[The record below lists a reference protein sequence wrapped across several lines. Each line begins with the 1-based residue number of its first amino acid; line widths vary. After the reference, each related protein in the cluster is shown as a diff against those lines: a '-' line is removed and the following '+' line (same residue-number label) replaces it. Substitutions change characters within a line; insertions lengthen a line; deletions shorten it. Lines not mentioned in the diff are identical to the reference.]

1 VDDNDNWVAAPH
13 LQHLART
20 AQANGL
26 DVEQWLLRL
35 GRKNPP
41 IGAEAT
47 LPISMLEE
55 LLAQLDARF
64 PGYPFGLVMAESTQP
79 AAFGVLGYLSQSCTR
94 FADVLDLIV
103 RYNGLLSSF
112 GNSKVIYLPGRVR
125 VDWECLAG
133 SPLFRRHAYDY
144 VLGSFTV
151 LARTLLQPTPMVPLE
166 VGFSHPPPENKETR
180 LRLQQLFQSPIYFD
194 QPQAG
199 ICFDRK
205 LMDQPLSHSD
215 LGIKTTLAQH
225 ADALMRQR
233 QQTTTLP
240 NTVMR
245 LARAMFVDCPPG
257 LEDVADQLGI
267 SGRTLHRRLDAHNTK
282 FRSLIDEIRME
293 RAPDLISNSHQ
304 PLEVTAFQLGF
315 QSRQSLIRWFK
326 RRTGLTPGEYRQR
339 GDHKP

>member
-20 AQANGL
+20 ARANGL

-112 GNSKVIYLPGRVR
+112 GRSKVAYLPGRVH
-125 VDWECLAG
+125 VAWECLAG
-133 SPLFRRHAYDY
+133 TPLFRRHAYDY

-151 LARTLLQPTPMVPLE
+151 LARTLLQPAPVVPLE
-166 VGFSHPPPENKETR
+166 VKFTHPPPETKEAR
-180 LRLQQLFQSPIYFD
+180 SRLQQLFQSPIYFD

-199 ICFDRK
+199 ICFDRT
-205 LMDQPLSHSD
+205 LMDRPLGHGD
-215 LGIKTTLAQH
+215 PGIKTALAQH
-225 ADALMRQR
+225 ADVLMRQR
-233 QQTTTLP
+233 QQNTALP
-240 NTVMR
+240 KTVMR
-245 LARAMFVDCPPG
+245 LARAMFVDSPPG
-257 LEDVADQLGI
+257 LDDVAEQLGI
-267 SGRTLHRRLDAHNTK
+267 SGRTLHRRLDAHNVK

-293 RAPDLISNSHQ
+293 RAPDLILDSRQ
-304 PLEVTAFQLGF
+304 TLEVTAFQLGF

-326 RRTGLTPGEYRQR
+326 KRTGLTPGEYRQR
-339 GDHKP
+339 GNHNL